1 MSIKNKRKL
10 VEILVQSESYE
21 TADSLAEQLG
31 VSKRT
36 IYAYLDDIEP
46 LINQTQA
53 LLEKRPGLGTK
64 IMGDVNAKSSL
75 LRSVHKQSSLDFDP
89 QERQDLLLKELLNGK
104 RISYYD
110 LADRFYVSRSTIVK
124 DMKAIKKQY
133 FPQDNILSSNNE
145 GTLMATDE
153 RTLQSIWGR
162 YLTAKYALVNAHPPV
177 LLDRY
182 GCFIEDEL
190 DLPGSFVKNIL
201 LEIEQIG
208 SVYDLA
214 DYYRINL
221 FESLLVM
228 SFRILKGHH
237 HEKSGGYVF
246 ERVTELDTYYIAY
259 DLAARL
265 ESDLDLVYM
274 IEDKVFINECLI
286 ANGIKNVKLGDTSE
300 YYTDLVDDLIIKT
313 SHMMNEDLSGDHQL
327 REGLLH
333 HIIPM
338 CFRLKNGIALQNPY
352 IHEIKKQYS
361 MMFHL
366 TWYVVVDL
374 EKEWGKRIPVDEIAF
389 LMIHFQSALERK
401 RDIKKILI
409 ISQTGLLTTEILER
423 RIKQY
428 LPSVHIYEVISE
440 EKVEQVDL
448 DKVDLIISTVSL
460 KFTPS
465 VVLTLS
471 SIPSD
476 GELKELAA
484 KMEDYFT
491 NQSHQLNQSGIDDPE
506 HPLIESLSKRLSIVR
521 GHVQSA
527 KEAMTRLTLPLID
540 NGSVTEEYLSS
551 VFEREDMSST
561 AFETGIAIPHG
572 NPAYVKETQVSILI
586 NDKKISWGDERVDVV
601 VLISVAKADI
611 SHISLIIEPLYEV
624 MASRSDVERL
634 FINQSDQSIYRLFAR
649 YH

>member
-1 MSIKNKRKL
+1 MLCCNK
-10 VEILVQSESYE
+10 
-21 TADSLAEQLG
+21 
-31 VSKRT
+31 
-36 IYAYLDDIEP
+36 
-46 LINQTQA
+46 
-53 LLEKRPGLGTK
+53 
-64 IMGDVNAKSSL
+64 
-75 LRSVHKQSSLDFDP
+75 
-89 QERQDLLLKELLNGK
+89 
-104 RISYYD
+104 
-110 LADRFYVSRSTIVK
+110 
-124 DMKAIKKQY
+124 
-133 FPQDNILSSNNE
+133 
-145 GTLMATDE
+145 
-153 RTLQSIWGR
+153 
-162 YLTAKYALVNAHPPV
+162 
-177 LLDRY
+177 
-182 GCFIEDEL
+182 
-190 DLPGSFVKNIL
+190 
-201 LEIEQIG
+201 
-208 SVYDLA
+208 
-214 DYYRINL
+214 
-221 FESLLVM
+221 
-228 SFRILKGHH
+228 
-237 HEKSGGYVF
+237 
-246 ERVTELDTYYIAY
+246 
-259 DLAARL
+259 
-265 ESDLDLVYM
+265 
-274 IEDKVFINECLI
+274 
-286 ANGIKNVKLGDTSE
+286 NGIKNVKLGDTSE

-428 LPSVHIYEVISE
+428 LPSVHIYEVISD

-491 NQSHQLNQSGIDDPE
+491 NQSHQLNQSEIDDPE

-572 NPAYVKETQVSILI
+572 NPAYVKETQVSIFI
-586 NDKKISWGDERVDVV
+586 NDKKISWGHERVDVV

-634 FINQSDQSIYRLFAR
+634 FINQSDQSIYRFFAR